1 MFLTQQILLFQTRQF
16 LELLVPVIS
25 GSSVFLMAAQK
36 AQSILIVLIF
46 LSIINQHQHFLTT
59 NSPVLS
65 MPMV

>member
-16 LELLVPVIS
+16 LELRVPVIS
-25 GSSVFLMAAQK
+25 GSSVFLMEAQK
-36 AQSILIVLIF
+36 AQSILTQEIF
-46 LSIINQHQHFLTT
+46 QLIINQYQHSLTT